1 MKIKAP
7 ASTKKQNVTL
17 RDLKTAKNPKGGA
30 IPPSGTTSIPYG
42 RVTLNG
48 GSGNDTLSGR
58 RGGC

>member
-30 IPPSGTTSIPYG
+30 PCIPNTGPRILTPTGCGTLPAS
-42 RVTLNG
+42 R
-48 GSGNDTLSGR
+48 
-58 RGGC
+58 